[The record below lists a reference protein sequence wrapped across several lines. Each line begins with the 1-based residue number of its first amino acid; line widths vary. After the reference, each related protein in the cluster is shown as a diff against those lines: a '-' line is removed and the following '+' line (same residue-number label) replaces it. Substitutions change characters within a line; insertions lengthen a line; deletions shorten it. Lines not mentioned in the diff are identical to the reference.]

1 MASEISALSQ
11 YESRL
16 KTVSDIVRDHS
27 KLGNKAASEI
37 AVHVLHA
44 LDTIPEKVR

>member
-1 MASEISALSQ
+1 MATDISTLSQ
-11 YESRL
+11 YENRL

-27 KLGNKAASEI
+27 KLGNKAANEI

>member
-1 MASEISALSQ
+1 MAIDTSVLSQ
-11 YESRL
+11 YENRL

-27 KLGNKAASEI
+27 KLGHKAADQI
-37 AVHVLHA
+37 AAHVLHA